1 MSNDEVASDRIAIVG
16 MAAVMPAAG
25 DLDSYWRNLTSGVD
39 AITDVPPH
47 RWDEEFYDPE
57 QAHRPDRMYCRRG
70 GFVDEFA
77 TFEPLR
83 FGVMPASVGDIEP
96 DQLITL
102 EVAAAAIEDAGGAD
116 RLPPGERVGVILG
129 RGGILSPAQ
138 ARYAQRVRMA
148 SQVTSIL
155 RELVPDLD
163 PARLELLRKKIDER
177 LGPYQPEGTIGLV
190 PNLAASRVANRLNL
204 RGPAYTLDAA
214 CASSLIAVDQ
224 GMTEL
229 VNGRLDAVL
238 AGGVHHVHDISF
250 WSVFNQLRALSRQ
263 GEIRPFDAA
272 ADGLLIGE
280 GTGIVVLKRY
290 ADAVRDGDRVYAVIR
305 GSGTSSD
312 GRSASMFNPAVSGQ
326 VLAIRRAWAAA
337 GLDPTAP
344 DALGLLEAH
353 GTATPTGDAAEL
365 KTVAEVF
372 GPHAGGPRP
381 VIGSV
386 KSMIGHT
393 MPAAGIAGLIKA
405 TLAVHHGVLPPTL
418 HCESPR
424 AEMAATRFAP
434 IDSARPWES
443 DGPRR
448 AGINAFGFGGINA
461 HVIIEQ
467 PPEAVG
473 APAGPVTVPATTA
486 TSGTA
491 VLDEPDQV
499 LWLAAPDPAGL
510 ADLLARDD
518 QEVRRLGA
526 DLAVR
531 SGGEAPGRA
540 RLGIVGPTD
549 RLLAVARKTVARGE
563 PWRGGRDIWF
573 SPRPLLGAGGGKL
586 AFVFPGLEAEFAP
599 RTADLAAH
607 FGLPDREWSAA
618 DLGRH
623 GAGLIEVGKMLD
635 TALRRINVLPDAVS
649 GHSIGE
655 WTAAA
660 VSGQISTATMDD
672 FLKLFDA
679 DSVEVSGYV
688 FAAVGAGADRVTPL
702 LGDFPGVV
710 LSHDNA
716 PAQSVVNGP
725 ETQVDRLIQELRGR
739 NILCQKLPF
748 RSAFHTPAFADGL
761 TSIGAALGR
770 WEVRPTRVPVWSATL
785 HAPFPADEDQVNR
798 IFVRHMMEPVWF
810 RQTVAAMYDAGFRV
824 FLQVGAGQLASLIGD
839 NLRGRDH
846 LAMPVNTAHRGGLN
860 QLRRVATAVWVEGG
874 APDLRALQPRTGTGP
889 DRAAP
894 APAVGAGA
902 NGGAGAGRG
911 TGTGGTGRRGPR
923 VTLDLGGPLIRL
935 GPDAAGLLGL
945 PTTPAAAPPP
955 LPAPAPAPQRATAAP
970 APTAT
975 APARPAPPAAPATA
989 RPAAVSP
996 AAARPAAAPAPP
1008 TQPTA
1013 TRAAAPATA
1022 PVQPAPATAAR
1033 GTAAPEGAAR
1043 SGDPSTAVAALHR
1056 LAGRSSAAAE
1066 LAALLQDTAHGAAS
1080 VLAAPGETAAPAPA
1094 TPAPPAATPP
1104 TPAATP
1110 PTTPTA
1116 AAPTSTATPA
1126 PVPARP
1132 AAVLTLATGTP
1143 ARPAPSGAAPEVGRM
1158 TLHASLETMP
1168 YLLDHCFFVQPDDW
1182 PDPADRWPVVPAT
1195 ALVAHMM
1202 EAVEMLVPGSRVVAV
1217 HDAKFSKWL
1226 IVDPPQEVEV
1236 VVRATAPN
1244 HYLVSFAGYSRATI
1258 EVGPAYPAAPQVW
1271 THDPATERPPTLG
1284 AAQMYAERLMFH
1296 GPQFQGVTEVH
1307 ALGDMHV
1314 RGVVTAPVPP
1324 GALLDNALQLIGN
1337 WLITTQPFRT
1347 VALPVGLGHVRFYG
1361 PPPPAGRAFECVA
1374 RVRTIDDGTLVADT
1388 QLSYDGRVWAEIEGA
1403 VDRRFDS
1410 HPQAR
1415 VAERFPE
1422 RYAMSHLQPEGWT
1435 MAFDC
1440 WTDLVTRSMAARGI
1454 LGGAAYAEYERHPA
1468 RTRKQWMLGRIAA
1481 KDAVRSRLWER
1492 GHTDIYPIELT
1503 VGNEADGRPWV
1514 RGRPG
1519 RGLEDCDVSLA
1530 HCAEIGVAIARLR
1543 PAGAPDGPATGPG
1556 VGIDVAEVADHPDST
1571 LSYALTGTELA
1582 LLHSLSGADADRRRL
1597 WFTRFWAAKEAVG
1610 KAEGTGL
1617 DGQPRRFEV
1626 REATDAALGV
1636 AVAGR
1641 TYRVGLRDVAN
1652 PADLP
1657 PRRYAVAWTWGP
1669 EPDPA
1674 TPPGVTRP

>member
-1 MSNDEVASDRIAIVG
+1 MNNGAAAPGQIAIVG
-16 MAAVMPAAG
+16 MAALMPSAG
-25 DLDSYWRNLTSGVD
+25 DLESYWRNLIGGVD
-39 AITDVPPH
+39 AITDVPAH

-57 QAHRPDRMYCRRG
+57 QSHRADRMYCRRG

-102 EVAAAAIEDAGGAD
+102 EVAAAAIDDAGGGD
-116 RLPPGERVGVILG
+116 RLPARDRIGVILG

-138 ARYAQRVRMA
+138 ARYAQRVRMS
-148 SQVTSIL
+148 SQVVSIL
-155 RELVPDLD
+155 RELIPDVD
-163 PARLELLRKKIDER
+163 PARLELLRKKFDER

-190 PNLAASRVANRLNL
+190 PNLAASRVANRLDL
-204 RGPAYTLDAA
+204 RGPAYTIDAA

-224 GMTEL
+224 GITEL

-280 GTGIVVLKRY
+280 GTGVVVLKRY

-305 GSGTSSD
+305 GSGVSSD
-312 GRSASMFNPAVSGQ
+312 GKSASMFNPAVSGQ
-326 VLAIRRAWAAA
+326 VLAIKRAWESA

-353 GTATPTGDAAEL
+353 GTGTPTGDAAEL
-365 KTVAEVF
+365 TTVAEVF
-372 GPHAGGPRP
+372 GPYTGGPRP

-393 MPAAGIAGLIKA
+393 MPAAGVAGLIKA
-405 TLAVHHGVLPPTL
+405 ALAVHRGVLPPTL
-418 HCESPR
+418 HCETPR

-434 IDSARPWES
+434 IATAQPWES

-448 AGINAFGFGGINA
+448 AGVNAFGFGGINA
-461 HVIIEQ
+461 HLIIEQ
-467 PPEAVG
+467 APVSAGEPVVALT
-473 APAGPVTVPATTA
+473 APAAGR
-486 TSGTA
+486 A
-491 VLDEPDQV
+491 VVDEPDQV

-510 ADLLARDD
+510 AELLARDD
-518 QEVRRLGA
+518 HEVRRLGVE
-526 DLAVR
+526 LAGR
-531 SGGEAPGRA
+531 SGGDSPEPT
-540 RLGIVGPTD
+540 RLGIVNPTD
-549 RLLAVARKTVARGE
+549 KLLAVARKTVARGQA
-563 PWRGGRDIWF
+563 WRGGRDIWF
-573 SPRPLLGAGGGKL
+573 SPRPLLGAGAGKL
-586 AFVFPGLEAEFAP
+586 AFVFPGLEAEFSP
-599 RTADLAAH
+599 RTTDLAAH

-623 GAGLIEVGKMLD
+623 GAGLIEVGKLLD
-635 TALRRINVLPDAVS
+635 EALARIRVRPDAVA

-660 VSGQISTATMDD
+660 VSGQISTAAMDE
-672 FLKLFDA
+672 FLDLFNA

-688 FAAVGAGADRVTPL
+688 FAAVGAGADQVTPL
-702 LGDFPGVV
+702 LGDYPGVV

-725 ETQVDRLIQELRGR
+725 EEQVDQLVEALRTR

-770 WEVRPTRVPVWSATL
+770 WEVHPTRMPVWSATL
-785 HAPFPADEDQVNR
+785 HAPFPADEEEVNR

-810 RQTVAAMYDAGFRV
+810 RQTVEAMYDAGFRV

-846 LAMPVNTAHRGGLN
+846 LAMPVNTAHRSGLN
-860 QLRRVATAVWVEGG
+860 QLRRVATALWVEG
-874 APDLRALQPRTGTGP
+874 ATPDLRALATGGRTS
-889 DRAAP
+889 AA
-894 APAVGAGA
+894 AAVGGRTSAAAGTDGPA
-902 NGGAGAGRG
+902 KPSGSI
-911 TGTGGTGRRGPR
+911 GRRGPR
-923 VTLDLGGPLIRL
+923 MKLDLGGPLVRL
-935 GPDAAGLLGL
+935 GADAAGLLGVTASASGAL
-945 PTTPAAAPPP
+945 PRPTPVTGNGGAGPVVAAPGQVGAPVRPTAPTPVAAAPSV
-955 LPAPAPAPQRATAAP
+955 
-970 APTAT
+970 
-975 APARPAPPAAPATA
+975 ARPAAVQPPTARPATMPTTVARPAAVQTPTA
-989 RPAAVSP
+989 RPAA
-996 AAARPAAAPAPP
+996 
-1008 TQPTA
+1008 A
-1013 TRAAAPATA
+1013 T
-1022 PVQPAPATAAR
+1022 PAPAARTVGQPGGRGGEAPAAV
-1033 GTAAPEGAAR
+1033 AAPPGEPASAL
-1043 SGDPSTAVAALHR
+1043 DALHR
-1056 LAGRSSAAAE
+1056 LAGGSSAAAE
-1066 LAALLQDTAHGAAS
+1066 LAALLRETTQGSVHLLATTGGNGTAT
-1080 VLAAPGETAAPAPA
+1080 PTR
-1094 TPAPPAATPP
+1094 PAPPAAPVGKTS
-1104 TPAATP
+1104 
-1110 PTTPTA
+1110 
-1116 AAPTSTATPA
+1116 AAPVGRPPVA
-1126 PVPARP
+1126 PVGRPPA
-1132 AAVLTLATGTP
+1132 TP
-1143 ARPAPSGAAPEVGRM
+1143 ARPGTVAGAEIGRI
-1158 TLHASLETMP
+1158 TRRISLETMP

-1182 PDPADRWPVVPAT
+1182 PDPEDRWPVVPAT

-1202 EAVEMLVPGSRVVAV
+1202 EAVEQLVPGLPVVAV
-1217 HDAKFSKWL
+1217 HDAKFNKWL
-1226 IVDPPQEVEV
+1226 IAEPATDVEI
-1236 VVRATAPN
+1236 VVRAAGPN
-1244 HYLVSFAGYSRATI
+1244 RYAVAFGGYARATI
-1258 EVGPAYPAAPQVW
+1258 EVGAGYPTPPPVW

-1284 AAQMYAERLMFH
+1284 AAEMYAERLMFH

-1347 VALPVGLGHVRFYG
+1347 VALPVGLGQVRFYG

-1374 RVRTIDDGTLVADT
+1374 RVRVVDDGKLVADT
-1388 QLSYDGRVWAEIEGA
+1388 QLSYQGRVWSEIEGA

-1422 RYAMSHLQPEGWT
+1422 RHPMSLLQPEGWT

-1440 WTDLVTRSMAARGI
+1440 WTDLVTRGMAARGI

-1468 RTRKQWMLGRIAA
+1468 KTRKQWMLGRIAA
-1481 KDAVRSRLWER
+1481 KDAVRARLWED

-1503 VGNEADGRPWV
+1503 VGNDPDGRPWV

-1519 RGLEDCDVSLA
+1519 RGLGDCDVSLA
-1530 HCAEIGVAIARLR
+1530 HCAEIGVAIARR
-1543 PAGAPDGPATGPG
+1543 RAPGATTGGPG
-1556 VGIDVAEVADHPDST
+1556 VGIDVAEVTDHPEST
-1571 LSYALTGTELA
+1571 FTFALTAAEMTLLASLAGTDVA
-1582 LLHSLSGADADRRRL
+1582 ARRL
-1597 WFTRFWAAKEAVG
+1597 WFTRFWAAKEAVA

-1617 DGQPRRFEV
+1617 DGTPRRFRV
-1626 REATDAALGV
+1626 YSATETGLTVQIG
-1636 AVAGR
+1636 GR
-1641 TYRVGLRDVAN
+1641 AYRVGHRDVTN
-1652 PADLP
+1652 PEDLP
-1657 PRRYAVAWTWGP
+1657 TRRYVVAWTWGP
-1669 EPDPA
+1669 EPEPA
-1674 TPPGVTRP
+1674 TPPGVSRP

>member
-1 MSNDEVASDRIAIVG
+1 MNNGAAAPGQIAIVG
-16 MAAVMPAAG
+16 MAALMPSAG
-25 DLDSYWRNLTSGVD
+25 DLESYWRNLISGVD
-39 AITDVPPH
+39 AITDVPAH

-57 QAHRPDRMYCRRG
+57 QSHRADRMYCRRG
-70 GFVDEFA
+70 GFVDEYA

-102 EVAAAAIEDAGGAD
+102 EVAAAAIDDAGGGD
-116 RLPPGERVGVILG
+116 RLPARDRIGVILG

-138 ARYAQRVRMA
+138 ARYAQRVRMS
-148 SQVTSIL
+148 SQVVSIL
-155 RELVPDLD
+155 RELIPDVD
-163 PARLELLRKKIDER
+163 PARLELLRKKFDER

-190 PNLAASRVANRLNL
+190 PNLAASRVANRLDL
-204 RGPAYTLDAA
+204 RGPAYTIDAA

-224 GMTEL
+224 GITEL
-229 VNGRLDAVL
+229 NNGRLDAVL

-280 GTGIVVLKRY
+280 GTGVVVLKRY

-305 GSGTSSD
+305 GSGVSSD
-312 GRSASMFNPAVSGQ
+312 GKSASMFNPAVSGQ
-326 VLAIRRAWAAA
+326 VLAIKRAWESA

-353 GTATPTGDAAEL
+353 GTGTPTGDAAEL
-365 KTVAEVF
+365 TTVAQVF
-372 GPHAGGPRP
+372 GPYTGGPRP

-393 MPAAGIAGLIKA
+393 MPAAGVAGLIKA
-405 TLAVHHGVLPPTL
+405 ALAVHRGVLPPTL
-418 HCESPR
+418 HCETPR
-424 AEMAATRFAP
+424 KEMAATRFAP
-434 IDSARPWES
+434 IDTARPWES

-448 AGINAFGFGGINA
+448 AGVNAFGFGGINA
-461 HVIIEQ
+461 HLIIEQ
-467 PPEAVG
+467 APVSVG
-473 APAGPVTVPATTA
+473 EPVVALTAPAAGR
-486 TSGTA
+486 A
-491 VLDEPDQV
+491 VVDEPDQV

-510 ADLLARDD
+510 AELLARDD
-518 QEVRRLGA
+518 HEVRRLGVE
-526 DLAVR
+526 LAAR
-531 SGGEAPGRA
+531 SGGDTPGSA
-540 RLGIVGPTD
+540 RLGIVNPTD
-549 RLLAVARKTVARGE
+549 KLLAVARKTVARGQA
-563 PWRGGRDIWF
+563 WRGGRDIWF
-573 SPRPLLGAGGGKL
+573 SPRPLLGAGAGKL

-623 GAGLIEVGKMLD
+623 GAGLIEVGKLLD
-635 TALRRINVLPDAVS
+635 DALARIRVRPDAVA

-660 VSGQISTATMDD
+660 VSGQVSTAAMDE
-672 FLKLFDA
+672 FLDLFNA

-725 ETQVDRLIQELRGR
+725 EPQVDRLVEALRTR

-770 WEVRPTRVPVWSATL
+770 WEVHPTRMPVWSATL
-785 HAPFPADEDQVNR
+785 HAPFPADEEDVNR

-810 RQTVAAMYDAGFRV
+810 RQTVEAMYAAGFRV

-846 LAMPVNTAHRGGLN
+846 LAMPVNTAHRSGLN
-860 QLRRVATAVWVEGG
+860 QLRRVATALWVEGG
-874 APDLRALQPRTGTGP
+874 TPDLGALNRV
-889 DRAAP
+889 DRATTAATTASRTP
-894 APAVGAGA
+894 AAAGTD
-902 NGGAGAGRG
+902 GPTKPGV
-911 TGTGGTGRRGPR
+911 GTGRRGPR
-923 VTLDLGGPLIRL
+923 IKLDLGGPLVRL
-935 GPDAAGLLGL
+935 GADAAGLLGVTASPDGPL
-945 PTTPAAAPPP
+945 STPGNGNGAARPAVVGAGRPAAGQGGASTPAAVPPP
-955 LPAPAPAPQRATAAP
+955 VTRPVVPTPAARPTAVPAAAARPATAPAPAARVAGQPGGPGGTAQPAVATPAGAPAAALDALHRLSGGSSAAAEFAALLRENTRDTMSRQTATGGNGTATPPRPAAP
-970 APTAT
+970 APSPAPAAPTGRTPT
-975 APARPAPPAAPATA
+975 APTASLPATPAAPATV
-989 RPAAVSP
+989 AAVG
-996 AAARPAAAPAPP
+996 AEIGRI
-1008 TQPTA
+1008 
-1013 TRAAAPATA
+1013 TR
-1022 PVQPAPATAAR
+1022 R
-1033 GTAAPEGAAR
+1033 I
-1043 SGDPSTAVAALHR
+1043 
-1056 LAGRSSAAAE
+1056 
-1066 LAALLQDTAHGAAS
+1066 
-1080 VLAAPGETAAPAPA
+1080 
-1094 TPAPPAATPP
+1094 
-1104 TPAATP
+1104 
-1110 PTTPTA
+1110 
-1116 AAPTSTATPA
+1116 
-1126 PVPARP
+1126 
-1132 AAVLTLATGTP
+1132 
-1143 ARPAPSGAAPEVGRM
+1143 
-1158 TLHASLETMP
+1158 SLETMP

-1182 PDPADRWPVVPAT
+1182 PDPEDRWPVVPAT

-1202 EAVEMLVPGSRVVAV
+1202 EAVEQLVPGVPVVAV
-1217 HDAKFSKWL
+1217 HDAKFNRWL
-1226 IVDPPQEVEV
+1226 IAEPATDVEI
-1236 VVRATAPN
+1236 VVRAAGPN
-1244 HYLVSFAGYSRATI
+1244 RYAVAFAGYARATI
-1258 EVGPAYPAAPQVW
+1258 EVGTAYPAPPPVW

-1284 AAQMYAERLMFH
+1284 AAEMYAERLMFH

-1314 RGVVTAPVPP
+1314 RGIVTAPVPP

-1347 VALPVGLGHVRFYG
+1347 VALPVGLGQVRFYG

-1374 RVRTIDDGTLVADT
+1374 RVRVIDDGKLVADT
-1388 QLSYDGRVWAEIEGA
+1388 QLSYQGRVWSEIEGA

-1422 RYAMSHLQPEGWT
+1422 RHPMSLLQPEGWT

-1440 WTDLVTRSMAARGI
+1440 WTDLVTRGMAARGI

-1468 RTRKQWMLGRIAA
+1468 KNRKQWMLGRIAA
-1481 KDAVRSRLWER
+1481 KDAVRARLWED

-1503 VGNEADGRPWV
+1503 VGNDPDGRPWV

-1519 RGLEDCDVSLA
+1519 RGLGDCDVSLA
-1530 HCAEIGVAIARLR
+1530 HCAEIGVAIARR
-1543 PAGAPDGPATGPG
+1543 RAPDAVPGGPG
-1556 VGIDVAEVADHPDST
+1556 VGIDVAEVTDHPEST
-1571 LSYALTGTELA
+1571 FTFALTPAELTLLTSLAGT
-1582 LLHSLSGADADRRRL
+1582 DAEARRL
-1597 WFTRFWAAKEAVG
+1597 WFTRFWAAKEAVA

-1617 DGQPRRFEV
+1617 DGSPRRFRV
-1626 REATDAALGV
+1626 YSATDVGMTV
-1636 AVAGR
+1636 QIGGR
-1641 TYRVGLRDVAN
+1641 AYRVGHRDVAN
-1652 PADLP
+1652 PEDLP
-1657 PRRYAVAWTWGP
+1657 PRRYVVAWTWGP
-1669 EPDPA
+1669 EPAPA
-1674 TPPGVTRP
+1674 TPPGVSRP